1 METFLESR
9 SAISKSRVLSV
20 VIFTAV
26 TVVEC
31 VVGLKV
37 VVVVVVAGVV
47 VVGGT
52 IAVVDVVTHSGLCT
66 SPKSLED
73 K

>member
-9 SAISKSRVLSV
+9 RAISKSRVLSV
-20 VIFTAV
+20 AIFAV

-31 VVGLKV
+31 VVGLK
-37 VVVVVVAGVV
+37 VVVVVAGVV

-66 SPKSLED
+66 SPKSL
-73 K
+73 KYK

>member
-37 VVVVVVAGVV
+37 VVVVAGVV

-66 SPKSLED
+66 SPKSL
-73 K
+73 KYK

>member
-37 VVVVVVAGVV
+37 VVVVAGVV